1 MLGYSQK
8 SDFWTIFF
16 PCFNLLSAK
25 NFSNSETLQTAVQE
39 YTLNFNKTEQNSP
52 ALSASP
58 FPLSRRHLYE
68 FFLMACPAP
77 VFNSYPFQ
85 YQLYS
90 AKTLSLISTLFR
102 YNRII
107 LCKKSVITS
116 LLLSILKN
124 THLPLYHNLFAKVIF
139 YFPLSFLR
147 NLRKLFSLSLSFILI
162 KSFLPSHSVWP
173 SIKWFSPTVLYLDIF
188 NYFVLFLSSSSSLLL
203 LLT

>member
-1 MLGYSQK
+1 MHFQKILWKSSLFLQIKKITLLKIYTAYVKSMLGYSQK

-25 NFSNSETLQTAVQE
+25 DFSNSETLQTAVQE

-68 FFLMACPAP
+68 FFLMACTDP

-90 AKTLSLISTLFR
+90 AKTLSLIS
-102 YNRII
+102 II
-107 LCKKSVITS
+107 L
-116 LLLSILKN
+116 N
-124 THLPLYHNLFAKVIF
+124 
-139 YFPLSFLR
+139 
-147 NLRKLFSLSLSFILI
+147 
-162 KSFLPSHSVWP
+162 
-173 SIKWFSPTVLYLDIF
+173 
-188 NYFVLFLSSSSSLLL
+188 
-203 LLT
+203 